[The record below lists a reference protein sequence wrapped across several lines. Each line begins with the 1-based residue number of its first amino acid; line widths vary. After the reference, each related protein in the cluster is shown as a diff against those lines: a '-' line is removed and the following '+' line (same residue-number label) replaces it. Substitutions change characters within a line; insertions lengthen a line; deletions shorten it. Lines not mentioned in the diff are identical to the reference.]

1 MLKNNNY
8 LSPVII
14 LSIIIVIKFT
24 NMSISLD
31 IKLKR
36 ADKIY
41 TEGETISGVMIISSS
56 SDFKHDGICL
66 TVEGCVNLQ
75 ISSKNVGILEAF
87 YNSVK
92 PIQLVNITCDV
103 SGSGR
108 LPAGVTE
115 IPFQIPLKAMSSK
128 SLYETYHGVYV
139 NISYSIRCDIRR
151 SFLAKDLQTCQQFL
165 VQYKLNSSN
174 CPQLPLKDNRK
185 SVTFELSPA
194 KLSSGSSDA
203 PDFLLRGYIDTV
215 CCSITKPFKGRLC
228 IVKCA
233 APARS
238 IELQLVRVE
247 TCGCAEGY
255 AREATEIQ
263 NLQIGD
269 GDIPQN
275 IPIPIYMV
283 FPRLFTCPTLITT
296 NFKIE
301 FEINIVVVFDNNHL
315 ITNNFPIILVR
326 D

>member
-1 MLKNNNY
+1 
-8 LSPVII
+8 
-14 LSIIIVIKFT
+14 
-24 NMSISLD
+24 MSINLD
-31 IKLKR
+31 LKLKR
-36 ADKIY
+36 ADKVY
-41 TEGETISGVMIISSS
+41 SQEEVISGVIEIVSN
-56 SDFKHDGICL
+56 SDFKHDGITL

-92 PIQLVNITCDV
+92 PIQIINLTCEV
-103 SGSGR
+103 IGPSR
-108 LPAGVTE
+108 LPSGTTE
-115 IPFQIPLKAMSSK
+115 IPFQIPLRPKANTVF
-128 SLYETYHGVYV
+128 YETYHGVYV
-139 NISYSIRCDIRR
+139 NISYSIRCDMKR
-151 SFLAKDLQTCQQFL
+151 SFLSKDLQRCQQFL
-165 VQYKLNSSN
+165 IHYKPNSPN

-194 KLSSGSSDA
+194 KLTSGAAGA
-203 PDFLLRGYIDTV
+203 PDFLLKGYLETV
-215 CCSITKPFKGRLC
+215 CCSITKPFKGHLTL
-228 IVKCA
+228 VKCA
-233 APARS
+233 APVRS

-269 GDIPQN
+269 GDVPQN
-275 IPIPIYMV
+275 IAIPIYMV

-301 FEINIVVVFDNNHL
+301 FEINIVVVFEDNHL

-326 D
+326 E